1 MVLSQEL
8 RKKLVKLIK
17 ENPKKAIKE
26 LEKDPRILD
35 ILLNS
40 DVELKKTQEETK
52 NEKIKYVN
60 MTAHM
65 QHQLKEQAEKL
76 KQMDQAVDDIL
87 NTLGNQESREP
98 GIQVRHDVRLLSDE
112 ELWIKFRQRSGE

>member
-76 KQMDQAVDDIL
+76 RISQGLLIGAGIL
-87 NTLGNQESREP
+87 L
-98 GIQVRHDVRLLSDE
+98 LLSLLED
-112 ELWIKFRQRSGE
+112 